1 MSSGSVPDLMAKRH
15 PGYALKRAQHA
26 LRTSMDRALR
36 PLGLTSPQYAVLS
49 AIELDPGISSA
60 ALARAAFVT
69 AQTMQGI
76 VANLERARL
85 LERNIDPS
93 HGRILRSELTKKG
106 IRTLRDARARVEEI
120 EALMFGSLSSAE
132 MKTLTARLNAC
143 AEALDRNKT

>member
-1 MSSGSVPDLMAKRH
+1 MSSANLPDLMAKRH

-26 LRTSMDRALR
+26 LRISMDRALR

-76 VANLERARL
+76 VANLERAGL
-85 LERNIDPS
+85 LERSIDPS
-93 HGRILRSELTKKG
+93 HGRILRSELTKKA
-106 IRTLRDARARVEEI
+106 IKTLREAHAHVKKVEAI
-120 EALMFGSLSSAE
+120 TFGSLSSAE
-132 MKTLTARLNAC
+132 IEILATRLIAC
-143 AEALDRNKT
+143 AEALEREDA

>member
-1 MSSGSVPDLMAKRH
+1 MSNASVPELLAKRH
-15 PGYALKRAQHA
+15 PGYALKRTQHA

-76 VANLERARL
+76 VANLERAGL
-85 LERNIDPS
+85 LKRSIDPS
-93 HGRILRSELTKKG
+93 HGRILRGELTKKG
-106 IRTLRDARARVEEI
+106 AKTLREAHAYVKEI
-120 EALMFGSLSSAE
+120 EAVTFGSLSPAE
-132 MKTLTARLNAC
+132 IEILTSRLIAC
-143 AEALDRNKT
+143 AEALDREKA